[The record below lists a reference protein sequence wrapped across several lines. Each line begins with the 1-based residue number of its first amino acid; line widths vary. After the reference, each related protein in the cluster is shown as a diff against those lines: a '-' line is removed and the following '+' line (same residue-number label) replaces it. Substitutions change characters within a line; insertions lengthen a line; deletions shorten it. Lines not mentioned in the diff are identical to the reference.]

1 MKNDSACPQC
11 LAIAHGRRV
20 KFKIFT
26 IFFGLFFLLSFFQ
39 FASAQVSGEGLTIS
53 PPILELETKPGET
66 YNQTIKITNPTN
78 NLIEV
83 YPQVMN
89 FRASGEGGEPAFYP
103 ATEEEAKFS
112 LAQWIKFNQSKVA
125 LTPNQ
130 VVEFNYSIEVP
141 ADAEAGGHYGV
152 IFFATQPPKAEEN
165 QNQISIS
172 SMIGSLILA
181 KIPGTIIEKGFLES
195 FKANRIYLKLPA
207 TFEVRISNLGNV
219 HFKPKGNITIKGMFG
234 IDDKIIVNQAKGN
247 VLPDSIR
254 KFEEKW
260 QPQKIII
267 GRYTAD
273 LRVVYGESEKTLDG
287 QIVFWVLPLWFL
299 LALGGLIISI
309 VVLILYLKRR
319 KARRYY

>member
-1 MKNDSACPQC
+1 MQNNSIK
-11 LAIAHGRRV
+11 L
-20 KFKIFT
+20 KFFTVIFS
-26 IFFGLFFLLSFFQ
+26 FFLILSSFQ
-39 FASAQVSGEGLTIS
+39 FASAQISGDGLTIS

-66 YNQTIKITNPTN
+66 YNQIIKITNPTN

-103 ATEEEAKFS
+103 ATEEEANFS

-125 LTPNQ
+125 LTPEQ

-152 IFFATQPPKAEEN
+152 IFFATQPPKAEED
-165 QNQISIS
+165 QSQISIS

-181 KIPGTIIEKGFLES
+181 KVPGTIIEKGFLES

-207 TFEVRISNLGNV
+207 TFQVRISNLGNV
-219 HFKPKGNITIKGMFG
+219 HFKPRGDITIKGMFG
-234 IDDKIIVNQAKGN
+234 GESDKIQLNQARGN

-260 QPQKIII
+260 NPQKIII

-273 LRVVYGESEKTLDG
+273 LRVVYGESERTLNG
-287 QIVFWVLPLWFL
+287 QVVFWVLPLWFL

-309 VVLILYLKRR
+309 IVLIIIIKKKRKNR
-319 KARRYY
+319 NLAWNS

>member
-1 MKNDSACPQC
+1 MQNNSIK
-11 LAIAHGRRV
+11 L
-20 KFKIFT
+20 KFFTVIFS
-26 IFFGLFFLLSFFQ
+26 FFLILSSFQ
-39 FASAQVSGEGLTIS
+39 FASAQISGDGLTIS

-66 YNQTIKITNPTN
+66 YNQIIKITNPTN

-103 ATEEEAKFS
+103 ATEEEANFS

-125 LTPNQ
+125 LTPEQ

-141 ADAEAGGHYGV
+141 TDAEAGGHYGV
-152 IFFATQPPKAEEN
+152 IFFATQPPKAEED
-165 QNQISIS
+165 QSQISIS

-181 KIPGTIIEKGFLES
+181 KVPGTIIEKGFLES

-207 TFEVRISNLGNV
+207 TFQVRISNLGNV
-219 HFKPKGNITIKGMFG
+219 HFKPRGDITIKGMFG
-234 IDDKIIVNQAKGN
+234 GESDKIQLNQARGN

-260 QPQKIII
+260 NPEKIII

-287 QIVFWVLPLWFL
+287 QVVFWVLPLWFL

-309 VVLILYLKRR
+309 IVLIIIIKKKRKNR
-319 KARRYY
+319 NLAWNS

>member
-1 MKNDSACPQC
+1 MQNNSIK
-11 LAIAHGRRV
+11 L
-20 KFKIFT
+20 KFFTVIFS
-26 IFFGLFFLLSFFQ
+26 FFLILSSFQ
-39 FASAQVSGEGLTIS
+39 FASAQISGDGLTIS

-66 YNQTIKITNPTN
+66 YNQIIKITNPTN

-103 ATEEEAKFS
+103 ATEEEANFS

-125 LTPNQ
+125 LTPEQ

-152 IFFATQPPKAEEN
+152 IFFATQPPKAEED
-165 QNQISIS
+165 QSQISIS

-181 KIPGTIIEKGFLES
+181 KVPGTIIEKGFLES

-207 TFEVRISNLGNV
+207 TFQVRISNLGNV
-219 HFKPKGNITIKGMFG
+219 HFKPRGDITIKGMFG
-234 IDDKIIVNQAKGN
+234 GESDKIQLNQARGN

-260 QPQKIII
+260 NPEKIII

-287 QIVFWVLPLWFL
+287 QVVFWVLPLWFL

-309 VVLILYLKRR
+309 IVLIIIIKKKLKNRNL
-319 KARRYY
+319 AWNS

>member
-1 MKNDSACPQC
+1 MQNNSIK
-11 LAIAHGRRV
+11 L
-20 KFKIFT
+20 KFFTVIFS
-26 IFFGLFFLLSFFQ
+26 FFLILSSFQ
-39 FASAQVSGEGLTIS
+39 FASAQISGDGLTIS

-66 YNQTIKITNPTN
+66 YNQIIKITNPTN

-103 ATEEEAKFS
+103 ATEEEANFS

-125 LTPNQ
+125 LTPEQ

-152 IFFATQPPKAEEN
+152 IFFATQPPKAEED
-165 QNQISIS
+165 QSQISIS

-181 KIPGTIIEKGFLES
+181 KVPGTIIEKGFLES

-207 TFEVRISNLGNV
+207 TFQVRISNLGNV
-219 HFKPKGNITIKGMFG
+219 HFKPRGDITIKGMFG
-234 IDDKIIVNQAKGN
+234 GESDKIQLNQARGN

-260 QPQKIII
+260 NPEKIII

-287 QIVFWVLPLWFL
+287 QVVFWVLPLWFL
-299 LALGGLIISI
+299 LALGGLILLI
-309 VVLILYLKRR
+309 VILIIIIKKKRKNR
-319 KARRYY
+319 NLAWNS

>member
-1 MKNDSACPQC
+1 MQKGGIK
-11 LAIAHGRRV
+11 LKIFAIA
-20 KFKIFT
+20 FS
-26 IFFGLFFLLSFFQ
+26 FFLILSSFQ
-39 FASAQVSGEGLTIS
+39 FASAQISGDGLTIS

-66 YNQTIKITNPTN
+66 YNQIIKITNPTN

-103 ATEEEAKFS
+103 ATEEEANFS

-125 LTPNQ
+125 LTPEQ

-152 IFFATQPPKAEEN
+152 IFFATQPPKAEED
-165 QNQISIS
+165 QSQISIS

-181 KIPGTIIEKGFLES
+181 KVPGTIIEKGFLES

-207 TFEVRISNLGNV
+207 TFQVRISNLGNV
-219 HFKPKGNITIKGMFG
+219 HFKPRGDITIKGMFG
-234 IDDKIIVNQAKGN
+234 GESDKIQLNQARGN

-260 QPQKIII
+260 NPQKIII

-273 LRVVYGESEKTLDG
+273 LRVVYGESEKTLDD
-287 QIVFWVLPLWFL
+287 QVVFWVLPLWFL

-309 VVLILYLKRR
+309 IVLIIIIKKKRKNR
-319 KARRYY
+319 NLAWNS

>member
-1 MKNDSACPQC
+1 MQNNSIK
-11 LAIAHGRRV
+11 L
-20 KFKIFT
+20 KFFTVIFS
-26 IFFGLFFLLSFFQ
+26 FFLILSSFQ
-39 FASAQVSGEGLTIS
+39 FASAQISGDGLTIS

-66 YNQTIKITNPTN
+66 YNQIIKITNPTN

-103 ATEEEAKFS
+103 ATEEEANFS

-125 LTPNQ
+125 LTPEQ

-152 IFFATQPPKAEEN
+152 IFFATQPPKAEED
-165 QNQISIS
+165 QSQISIS

-181 KIPGTIIEKGFLES
+181 KVPGTIIEKGFLES

-207 TFEVRISNLGNV
+207 TFQVRISNLGNV
-219 HFKPKGNITIKGMFG
+219 HFKYRGDITIKGMFG
-234 IDDKIIVNQAKGN
+234 GESDKIQLNQARGN

-260 QPQKIII
+260 NPQKIIS

-273 LRVVYGESEKTLDG
+273 LRVVYGESEKTLDD
-287 QIVFWVLPLWFL
+287 QVVFWVLPLWFL

-309 VVLILYLKRR
+309 IVLIIIIKKKRKNR
-319 KARRYY
+319 NLAWNS

>member
-1 MKNDSACPQC
+1 MQNNSIK
-11 LAIAHGRRV
+11 L
-20 KFKIFT
+20 KFFTVIFS
-26 IFFGLFFLLSFFQ
+26 FFLILSSFQ
-39 FASAQVSGEGLTIS
+39 FASAQISGDGLTIS
-53 PPILELETKPGET
+53 PPILELETKPGKT
-66 YNQTIKITNPTN
+66 YNQIIKITNPTN

-103 ATEEEAKFS
+103 ATEEEANFS

-125 LTPNQ
+125 LTPEQ

-152 IFFATQPPKAEEN
+152 IFFATQPPKAEED
-165 QNQISIS
+165 QSQISIS

-181 KIPGTIIEKGFLES
+181 KVPGTIIEKGFLES

-207 TFEVRISNLGNV
+207 TFQVRISNLGNV
-219 HFKPKGNITIKGMFG
+219 HFKPRGDITIKGMFG
-234 IDDKIIVNQAKGN
+234 GESDKIQLNQARGN

-260 QPQKIII
+260 NPEKIII

-287 QIVFWVLPLWFL
+287 QVVFWVLPLWFL
-299 LALGGLIISI
+299 LALGGLILLI
-309 VVLILYLKRR
+309 VILIIIIKKKRKNR
-319 KARRYY
+319 NLAWNS

>member
-1 MKNDSACPQC
+1 MQNNSIK
-11 LAIAHGRRV
+11 L
-20 KFKIFT
+20 KFFTVIFS
-26 IFFGLFFLLSFFQ
+26 FFLILSSFQ
-39 FASAQVSGEGLTIS
+39 FASAQISGDGLTIS
-53 PPILELETKPGET
+53 PPILELETKPGKT
-66 YNQTIKITNPTN
+66 YNQIIKITNPTN

-103 ATEEEAKFS
+103 ATEEEANFS

-125 LTPNQ
+125 LTPEQ

-152 IFFATQPPKAEEN
+152 IFFATQPPKAEED
-165 QNQISIS
+165 QSQISIS

-181 KIPGTIIEKGFLES
+181 KVPGTIIEKGFLES

-207 TFEVRISNLGNV
+207 TFQVRISNLGNV
-219 HFKPKGNITIKGMFG
+219 HFKPRGDITIKGMFG
-234 IDDKIIVNQAKGN
+234 GESDKIQLNQARGN

-260 QPQKIII
+260 NPEKIII

-287 QIVFWVLPLWFL
+287 QVVFWVLPLWFL

-309 VVLILYLKRR
+309 IVLIIIIKKKRKNR
-319 KARRYY
+319 NLAWNS

>member
-1 MKNDSACPQC
+1 MQNNSIK
-11 LAIAHGRRV
+11 L
-20 KFKIFT
+20 KFFTVIFS
-26 IFFGLFFLLSFFQ
+26 FFLILSSFQ
-39 FASAQVSGEGLTIS
+39 FASAQISGDGLTIS
-53 PPILELETKPGET
+53 PPILDLETKPGET
-66 YNQTIKITNPTN
+66 YNQIIKITNPTN

-103 ATEEEAKFS
+103 ATEEEANFS

-125 LTPNQ
+125 LTPEQ

-152 IFFATQPPKAEEN
+152 IFFATQPPKAEED
-165 QNQISIS
+165 QSQISIS

-181 KIPGTIIEKGFLES
+181 KVPGTIIEKGFLES

-207 TFEVRISNLGNV
+207 TFQVRISNLGNV
-219 HFKPKGNITIKGMFG
+219 HFKPRGDITIKGMFG
-234 IDDKIIVNQAKGN
+234 GESDKIQLNQARGN

-260 QPQKIII
+260 NPEKIII

-287 QIVFWVLPLWFL
+287 QVVFWVLPLWFL
-299 LALGGLIISI
+299 LALGGLILLI
-309 VVLILYLKRR
+309 VILIIIIKKKRKNR
-319 KARRYY
+319 NLAWNS

>member
-1 MKNDSACPQC
+1 MQNNSIK
-11 LAIAHGRRV
+11 L
-20 KFKIFT
+20 KFFTVIFS
-26 IFFGLFFLLSFFQ
+26 FFLILSSFQ
-39 FASAQVSGEGLTIS
+39 FASAQISGDGLTIS

-66 YNQTIKITNPTN
+66 YNQIIKITNPTN

-103 ATEEEAKFS
+103 ATEEEANFS

-125 LTPNQ
+125 LTPEQ

-152 IFFATQPPKAEEN
+152 IFFATQPPKAEED
-165 QNQISIS
+165 QSQISIS

-181 KIPGTIIEKGFLES
+181 KVPGTIIEKGFLES

-207 TFEVRISNLGNV
+207 TFQVRISNLGNV
-219 HFKPKGNITIKGMFG
+219 HFKPRGDITIKGMFG
-234 IDDKIIVNQAKGN
+234 GESDKIQLNQARGN

-260 QPQKIII
+260 NPEKIII

-287 QIVFWVLPLWFL
+287 QVVFWVLPLWFL
-299 LALGGLIISI
+299 LSLGGLILLI
-309 VVLILYLKRR
+309 VILIIIIKKKRKNR
-319 KARRYY
+319 NLAWNS

>member
-1 MKNDSACPQC
+1 MQKGGIK
-11 LAIAHGRRV
+11 LKIFAIA
-20 KFKIFT
+20 FCS
-26 IFFGLFFLLSFFQ
+26 FLILSSFQ
-39 FASAQVSGEGLTIS
+39 FASAQISGDGLTIS
-53 PPILELETKPGET
+53 PPILELETKPGKT
-66 YNQTIKITNPTN
+66 YNQIIKITNPTN

-103 ATEEEAKFS
+103 ATEEEANFS

-125 LTPNQ
+125 LTPEQ

-152 IFFATQPPKAEEN
+152 IFFATQPPKAEED
-165 QNQISIS
+165 QSQISIS

-181 KIPGTIIEKGFLES
+181 KVPGTIIEKGFLES

-207 TFEVRISNLGNV
+207 TFQVRISNLGNV
-219 HFKPKGNITIKGMFG
+219 HFKPRGDITIKGMFG
-234 IDDKIIVNQAKGN
+234 GESDKIQLNQARGN

-260 QPQKIII
+260 NPEKIII

-287 QIVFWVLPLWFL
+287 QVVFWVLPLWFL

-309 VVLILYLKRR
+309 IVLIIIIKKKRKNR
-319 KARRYY
+319 NLAWNS

>member
-1 MKNDSACPQC
+1 MQNNSIK
-11 LAIAHGRRV
+11 L
-20 KFKIFT
+20 KFFTVIFS
-26 IFFGLFFLLSFFQ
+26 FFLILSSFQ
-39 FASAQVSGEGLTIS
+39 FASAQISGDGLTIS

-66 YNQTIKITNPTN
+66 YNQIIKITNPTN

-103 ATEEEAKFS
+103 ATEEEANFS

-125 LTPNQ
+125 LTPEQ

-152 IFFATQPPKAEEN
+152 IFFATQPPKAEED
-165 QNQISIS
+165 QSQISIS

-181 KIPGTIIEKGFLES
+181 KVPGTIIEKGFLES

-207 TFEVRISNLGNV
+207 TFQVRISNLGNV
-219 HFKPKGNITIKGMFG
+219 HFKPRGDITIKGMFG
-234 IDDKIIVNQAKGN
+234 GESDKIQLNQARGN

-260 QPQKIII
+260 NPEKIII

-273 LRVVYGESEKTLDG
+273 LRVVYGESEKTLSG

-299 LALGGLIISI
+299 LSLGGLILLI
-309 VVLILYLKRR
+309 VILIIIIKKKRKNR
-319 KARRYY
+319 NLAWNS

>member
-1 MKNDSACPQC
+1 MQNNSIK
-11 LAIAHGRRV
+11 L
-20 KFKIFT
+20 KFFTVIFS
-26 IFFGLFFLLSFFQ
+26 FFLILSSFQ
-39 FASAQVSGEGLTIS
+39 FASAQISGDGLTIS

-66 YNQTIKITNPTN
+66 YNQIIKITNPTN

-103 ATEEEAKFS
+103 ATEEEANFS

-125 LTPNQ
+125 LTPEQ

-152 IFFATQPPKAEEN
+152 IFFATQPPKAEED
-165 QNQISIS
+165 QSQISIS

-181 KIPGTIIEKGFLES
+181 KVPGTIIEKGFLES

-207 TFEVRISNLGNV
+207 TFQVRISNLGNV
-219 HFKPKGNITIKGMFG
+219 HFKPRGDITIKGMFG
-234 IDDKIIVNQAKGN
+234 GESDKIQLNQARGN

-260 QPQKIII
+260 NPQKIII

-287 QIVFWVLPLWFL
+287 QVVFWVLPLWFL

-309 VVLILYLKRR
+309 IVLIIIIKKKRKNR
-319 KARRYY
+319 NLAWNS

>member
-1 MKNDSACPQC
+1 MQNNSIK
-11 LAIAHGRRV
+11 L
-20 KFKIFT
+20 KFFTVIFS
-26 IFFGLFFLLSFFQ
+26 FFLILSSFQ
-39 FASAQVSGEGLTIS
+39 FASAQISGDGLTIS

-66 YNQTIKITNPTN
+66 YNQIIKITNPTN

-103 ATEEEAKFS
+103 ATEEEANFS

-125 LTPNQ
+125 LTPEQ

-152 IFFATQPPKAEEN
+152 IFFATQPPKAEED
-165 QNQISIS
+165 QSQISIS

-181 KIPGTIIEKGFLES
+181 KVPGTIIEKGFLES

-207 TFEVRISNLGNV
+207 TFQVRISNLGNV
-219 HFKPKGNITIKGMFG
+219 HFKPRGDITIKGMFG
-234 IDDKIIVNQAKGN
+234 GESDKIQLNQARGN

-260 QPQKIII
+260 NPQKIII

-273 LRVVYGESEKTLDG
+273 LRVVYGESEKTLDD
-287 QIVFWVLPLWFL
+287 QVVFWVLPLWFL

-309 VVLILYLKRR
+309 IVLIIIIKKKRKNR
-319 KARRYY
+319 NLAWNS

>member
-1 MKNDSACPQC
+1 MQNNSIK
-11 LAIAHGRRV
+11 L
-20 KFKIFT
+20 KFFTVIFS
-26 IFFGLFFLLSFFQ
+26 FFLILSSFQ
-39 FASAQVSGEGLTIS
+39 FASAQISGDGLTIS

-66 YNQTIKITNPTN
+66 YNQIIKITNPTN

-103 ATEEEAKFS
+103 ATEEEANFS

-125 LTPNQ
+125 LTPEQ

-141 ADAEAGGHYGV
+141 KDAEAGGHYGV
-152 IFFATQPPKAEEN
+152 IFFATQPPKAEED
-165 QNQISIS
+165 QSQISIS

-181 KIPGTIIEKGFLES
+181 KVPGTIIEKGFLES

-207 TFEVRISNLGNV
+207 TFQVRISNLGNV
-219 HFKPKGNITIKGMFG
+219 HFKPRGDITIKGMFG
-234 IDDKIIVNQAKGN
+234 GESDKIQLNQARGN

-260 QPQKIII
+260 NPEKIII

-287 QIVFWVLPLWFL
+287 QVVFWVLPLWFL
-299 LALGGLIISI
+299 LALGGLILLI
-309 VVLILYLKRR
+309 VILIIIIKKKRKNR
-319 KARRYY
+319 NLAWNS